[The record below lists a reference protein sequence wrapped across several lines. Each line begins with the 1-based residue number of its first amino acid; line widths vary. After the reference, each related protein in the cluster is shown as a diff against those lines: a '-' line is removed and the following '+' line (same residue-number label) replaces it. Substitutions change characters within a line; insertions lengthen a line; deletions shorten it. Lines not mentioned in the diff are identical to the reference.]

1 MKNLDAVYAE
11 KIAAEY
17 TVKPASKLV
26 ALKKLDRRARRTAEL
41 FAYIF
46 GIAGALILG
55 TGMSLCMGV
64 IGESLPSAMT
74 VGVLVGL
81 VGIVMAAVN
90 YPIYKRLLAAG
101 KKKYAFE
108 IMELAKEITEEQA

>member
-26 ALKKLDRRARRTAEL
+26 ALKKLDRRARRAEL

-64 IGESLPSAMT
+64 IGESLSSAMT

-81 VGIVMAAVN
+81 VGIVMATVN
-90 YPIYKRLLAAG
+90 YPIYKRLLNAG

-108 IMELAKEITEEQA
+108 IMELAREITEEQA

>member
-26 ALKKLDRRARRTAEL
+26 ALKKLDRRARRAAEL

-64 IGESLPSAMT
+64 IGESLSSAMT
-74 VGVLVGL
+74 VGVLVG
-81 VGIVMAAVN
+81 IVMATVN
-90 YPIYKRLLAAG
+90 YPIYKRLLNAG

-108 IMELAKEITEEQA
+108 IMELAREITEEQA

>member
-26 ALKKLDRRARRTAEL
+26 ALKKLDRRARRAAEL

-64 IGESLPSAMT
+64 IGESLSSAMT
-74 VGVLVGL
+74 VGVLDR
-81 VGIVMAAVN
+81 
-90 YPIYKRLLAAG
+90 KSTRLNSSHKVQSRMPSSA
-101 KKKYAFE
+101 
-108 IMELAKEITEEQA
+108 